1 LLLNAATTASPF
13 GYYTSCSFG
22 SSDESASSQ
31 AGVLEDREFPSFMH
45 IKQPLTSARDMTH
58 VAWSLMSTAYRR
70 NQEALL
76 KEKLDLIGLDS
87 VFSEG

>member
-1 LLLNAATTASPF
+1 
-13 GYYTSCSFG
+13 
-22 SSDESASSQ
+22 
-31 AGVLEDREFPSFMH
+31 
-45 IKQPLTSARDMTH
+45 
-58 VAWSLMSTAYRR
+58 MSTAYRR